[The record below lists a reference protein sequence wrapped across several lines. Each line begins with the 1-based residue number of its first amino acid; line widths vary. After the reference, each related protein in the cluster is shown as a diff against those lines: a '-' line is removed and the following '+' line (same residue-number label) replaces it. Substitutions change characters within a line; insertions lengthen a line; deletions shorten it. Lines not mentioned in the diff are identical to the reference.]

1 MEIYRGVRNF
11 LKSVKRWLASTPRRT
26 FLLYPPIVVLSECL
40 RRGEVTITVHWAA
53 IPLLLWGYLQ
63 YRWSGEYRTR
73 EGGGGPG
80 VDKPP
85 QRLVTTGIYRYTRNP
100 MYSGHLVFMLGLT
113 IVFAS
118 IVGAALFTFH
128 LWWFH
133 QRVLDDEAQM
143 QSLFGAQYAAY
154 ARRVRRWGLI

>member
-1 MEIYRGVRNF
+1 MEFYRGAPNF
-11 LKSVKRWLASTPRRT
+11 FAGVKRWLASTPRRT
-26 FLLYPPIVVLSECL
+26 FLLYPPLVAGSEFL
-40 RRGEVTITVHWAA
+40 WRGEVTLHWAA
-53 IPLLLWGYLQ
+53 IPVLLWGYLQ

-118 IVGAALFTFH
+118 IAGAALFIFH
-128 LWWFH
+128 LRWFH
-133 QRVLDDEAQM
+133 QRVLEDEAKM
-143 QSLFGAQYAAY
+143 QTLFGAQYAAY
-154 ARRVRRWGLI
+154 AHRVRRWGLI